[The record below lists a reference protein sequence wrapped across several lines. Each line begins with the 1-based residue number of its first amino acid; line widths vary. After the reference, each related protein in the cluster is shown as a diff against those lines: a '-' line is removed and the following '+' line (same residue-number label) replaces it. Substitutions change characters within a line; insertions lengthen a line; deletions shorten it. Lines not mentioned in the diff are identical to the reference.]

1 VGLGAKELGP
11 GLPAPWSGA
20 QARSAQYPPDRGG
33 RHADPELSQFALDP
47 DTSPGSVLSTEAND
61 EINQL
66 VAQRRST
73 RTTLLPPPAPLLFG
87 RLPVPPQQRVGSD
100 QVGAP
105 SRTRQQSASS
115 FRIRGTCQ
123 SVTRTAIRMTSG
135 GNRNPANPETG
146 GWMGRMRRQRFIPTA
161 SFSPRSRYE
170 PRRFHI
176 SSHSMQQCRLGQ
188 ERHLLWSELGDG
200 DFAMLGGRKL
210 RGQGEGECGAASGG
224 I

>member
-1 VGLGAKELGP
+1 M
-11 GLPAPWSGA
+11 
-20 QARSAQYPPDRGG
+20 SAQDPSDRTGRDPD
-33 RHADPELSQFALDP
+33 PKLSELSLDADAP
-47 DTSPGSVLSTEAND
+47 
-61 EINQL
+61 
-66 VAQRRST
+66 QRRLSRPR
-73 RTTLLPPPAPLLFG
+73 RTMSPTSSSARATLLPPTEPPVFG

-176 SSHSMQQCRLGQ
+176 SSHSMQQCHTKTGKVSARIAVAPVRLGW
-188 ERHLLWSELGDG
+188 RSPL
-200 DFAMLGGRKL
+200 
-210 RGQGEGECGAASGG
+210 AASTPA
-224 I
+224 